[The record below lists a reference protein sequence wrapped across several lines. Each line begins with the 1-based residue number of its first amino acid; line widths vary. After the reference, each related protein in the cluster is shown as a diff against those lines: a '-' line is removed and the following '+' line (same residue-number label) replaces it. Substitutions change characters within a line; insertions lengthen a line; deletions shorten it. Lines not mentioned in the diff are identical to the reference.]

1 MRKFVTLLAVAVLSL
16 VADAS
21 ERMSL
26 DGFWDFAFEEEATL
40 AKSRTDFEATGK
52 MVVPGCF
59 DLMPEWYAR
68 RGLAHYRRTFSLSA
82 PARGAWL
89 VIKGMG
95 LQARFFLDGREI
107 AESKLPYS
115 TLEIPLGALAAGEH
129 VLVAALDNNLDGS
142 KGLVF
147 KPNYDFFLSGGF
159 YHGVELSFDNRK
171 LFVRTRDYKSGT
183 VEIEAVNFE
192 DRDFDATLLFDGR
205 NEVAAKFK
213 NGRATVKVPDFKLWS
228 PESPSLHTVAIKP
241 TTNHYQLTT
250 KFGIREF
257 AAHDKAFWLNG
268 NKVWLKG
275 VNRHEAHP
283 EDGYATSLQ
292 TMLRDVRLMKSIGCN
307 FVRGSHYPQREE
319 FLDLCDEQGLLVW
332 EESLGWGNNGSDL
345 GDSDFMASQVEQTRM
360 MVRESINHPSVV
372 VSAFLN
378 EFRSDTKEG
387 LALAEKLIA
396 AIRAEDSGHLVSYAC
411 NNPFG
416 DICATNADF
425 STFNCYPAWHS
436 EMGRGSTLGSLDA
449 VIREQLQRRVQ
460 SLRLRYGD
468 DRPIVVGETG
478 CYSLYGCHDPMGAQW
493 SEEFQSE
500 YLDCWLRAVKESP
513 DISGFAVWQFCDT
526 RTYFRGGSDIRTK
539 PLGLNMAGLFDRHR
553 NAKLAHQAAEAAKI
567 QGLGIS
573 NVATTCKKEKKGK
586 IR

>member
-1 MRKFVTLLAVAVLSL
+1 MRMFTTLLATAALSL
-16 VADAS
+16 VAKAT
-21 ERMSL
+21 ERIPL
-26 DGFWDFAFEEEATL
+26 DGLWDFAFEEKATL
-40 AKSRTDFEATGK
+40 ASARTDFKATGT

-82 PARGAWL
+82 SAKGAWL
-89 VIKGMG
+89 VVKGMG
-95 LQARFFLDGREI
+95 LQARFFLDGRKVS
-107 AESKLPYS
+107 ESKLPYS

-129 VLVAALDNNLDGS
+129 VIVAALDNNLDGS
-142 KGLVF
+142 KELVF
-147 KPNYDFFLSGGF
+147 RPNYDFFLSGGF

-183 VEIEAVNFE
+183 VEIEAVNFAG
-192 DRDFDATLLFDGR
+192 RDFDATLLFDGK
-205 NEVAAKFK
+205 NEVAAQFR
-213 NGRATVKVPDFKLWS
+213 NGRATVKVPDFRLWS
-228 PESPSLHTVAIKP
+228 PESPNLHTVAMDGVSAR
-241 TTNHYQLTT
+241 
-250 KFGIREF
+250 FGIREF
-257 AAHDKAFWLNG
+257 VARDKTFWLNG
-268 NKVWLKG
+268 IKVWLKG

-283 EDGYATSLQ
+283 EDGYATSPQ
-292 TMLRDVRLMKSIGCN
+292 TMFRDVRLMKSIGCN

-332 EESLGWGNNGSDL
+332 EESLGWGNNRSDL
-345 GDSDFMASQVEQTRM
+345 CDPGFMASQVEQTRM

-378 EFRSDTKEG
+378 EFMSDTKEG
-387 LALAEKLIA
+387 LVLAEKLIA

-425 STFNCYPAWHS
+425 ATFNYYPAWHS
-436 EMGRGSTLGSLDA
+436 EMGRGSTPESLDA
-449 VIREQLQRRVQ
+449 VIREQLLRAVQCLRR
-460 SLRLRYGD
+460 RYGD
-468 DRPIVVGETG
+468 DKPIIVGETG

-500 YLDCWLRAVKESP
+500 YLDCWLKAVKESS

-539 PLGLNMAGLFDRHR
+539 PLAYNMAGLFDAHR
-553 NAKLAHQAAEAAKI
+553 RAKLAASTVRRHYT
-567 QGLGIS
+567 IS
-573 NVATTCKKEKKGK
+573 NEETNK
-586 IR
+586 